1 MARLVP
7 AVTRA
12 FDILEIFLREDR
24 PLTVPEIAER
34 VALPRS
40 TAHELVR
47 TLAARHYLV
56 AAASQPHHFMLGSK
70 PFELGNA
77 YAARVDLIVEGQ
89 EVARRVSAA
98 SEETVHLGIL
108 EGLEVVYIV
117 KEDSSH
123 TVRMVSGV
131 GLRRPAHCTSMGKM
145 LLSALPDDELACLL
159 GDGETLP
166 GLTPNSITSRAQL
179 LEELSAVRTRGFAFD
194 DRESN
199 PSVRCVASPV
209 FDHRATVVAAMSISI
224 PVFRDLPERRATMIE
239 VLHSGTE
246 ELSRRLG
253 HRLGAATGETNG
265 YQNVDPHAVAREWP
279 G

>member
-12 FDILEIFLREDR
+12 FDILEIFLREDQ
-24 PLTVPEIAER
+24 PITVPEIAER
-34 VALPRS
+34 VGLPRS

-47 TLAARHYLV
+47 TLTARQYLV
-56 AAASQPHHFMLGSK
+56 PTTSQPRHFVLGSK
-70 PFELGNA
+70 SFELGNA
-77 YAARVDLIVEGQ
+77 YASRVDLIVEGQ
-89 EVARRVSAA
+89 DVARWVSAA

-108 EGLEVVYIV
+108 EGPEVVYIV

-123 TVRMVSGV
+123 SVRMVSGV
-131 GLRRPAHCTSMGKM
+131 GLRRPAHCTAMGKM
-145 LLSALPDDELACLL
+145 LLSALPEDEVACLF
-159 GDGETLP
+159 GDDGPLP
-166 GLTPNSITSRAQL
+166 GLTPTSITARSCL
-179 LEELSAVRTRGFAFD
+179 LDELAAIRKRGLAFD

-209 FDHRATVVAAMSISI
+209 FNHRGTMIAAMSISI
-224 PVFRDLPERRATMIE
+224 PVFRDAPERRATMIE
-239 VLHSGTE
+239 VLRSGTE

-253 HRLGAATGETNG
+253 HRPGATTAETAGN
-265 YQNVDPHAVAREWP
+265 QTVDPHSAALEWP

>member
-12 FDILEIFLREDR
+12 FDILEIFLREDE
-24 PLTVPEIAER
+24 PITVPEIAER
-34 VALPRS
+34 VGLPRS

-47 TLAARHYLV
+47 TLAARQYLV
-56 AAASQPHHFMLGSK
+56 PATSQPHHFMLGSK
-70 PFELGNA
+70 SFELGNA
-77 YAARVDLIVEGQ
+77 YASRVDLIVEGQ
-89 EVARRVSAA
+89 DVARRVSAT
-98 SEETVHLGIL
+98 SEETVHLGIR
-108 EGLEVVYIV
+108 EGPDVVYVV

-123 TVRMVSGV
+123 AVRMVSGV
-131 GLRRPAHCTSMGKM
+131 GLRRPAHCTAMGKM
-145 LLSALPDDELACLL
+145 LLSALPDDEITCLL
-159 GDGETLP
+159 GDDDSLP
-166 GLTPNSITSRAQL
+166 GLTSTSITARSRL
-179 LEELSAVRTRGFAFD
+179 LEEIVAIRKRGLAFD

-209 FDHRATVVAAMSISI
+209 FDHRGTMVAAMSISI

-239 VLHSGTE
+239 LLRSGTE

-253 HRLGAATGETNG
+253 HRPGATTAETAGN
-265 YQNVDPHAVAREWP
+265 QAMDSRSAALEWP